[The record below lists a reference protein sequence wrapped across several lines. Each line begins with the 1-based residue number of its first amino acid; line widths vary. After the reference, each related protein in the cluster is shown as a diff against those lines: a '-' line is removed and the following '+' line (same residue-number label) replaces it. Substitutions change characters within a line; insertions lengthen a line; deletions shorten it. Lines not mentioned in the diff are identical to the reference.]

1 MVLLDTSVWL
11 QYLGG
16 REPYLSH
23 VPQLLTQGAVLGHDF
38 VYGELLIGDRGTRA
52 TLLALLEKII
62 AAPTVPHGEIVR
74 FVRHRQL
81 QAQGLGWIDAHLL
94 AAALV
99 THARLWTADAA
110 LQGAAATLGVA
121 YSVG

>member
-1 MVLLDTSVWL
+1 MVLLDTSIWL

-23 VPQLLTQGAVLGHDF
+23 ARQLLTQGAVLGHDL

-52 TLLALLEKII
+52 TLLALLEKITV
-62 AAPTVPHGEIVR
+62 APTVPHGEIVR
-74 FVRHRQL
+74 FVRDRQL
-81 QAQGLGWIDAHLL
+81 RAQGLSWIDAHLL
-94 AAALV
+94 AAVLV

-110 LQGAAATLGVA
+110 LQAAAVALGAA
-121 YSVG
+121 YSAG